1 MRATPIAEAMMAL
14 VLMDHYL
21 RFRAQCADVVA
32 TTPVITAPPRAAR
45 PDGDAPA

>member
-1 MRATPIAEAMMAL
+1 MMAL

-32 TTPVITAPPRAAR
+32 TTPVIT
-45 PDGDAPA
+45 DADPKASG